1 MITSTKT
8 QGTIWAAA
16 AVAGASLVVG
26 LVITTT
32 MLITGS
38 RSDQTQQLAATGQP
52 PAAADASQPAS
63 QPEGVDSPSSASDQA
78 AGLDPSSDPSDGA
91 APEGPTSDDPEVV
104 EGTPGVVGTGGSTPP
119 ATPPGPS
126 SPESPELEDVVFV
139 PTPIPPTPTP
149 PTVEPIDL
157 LEVGSGGSNPS
168 GGESGGF
175 APNVSGCALNCVTM
189 AVLTPNVT
197 TPNLGL
203 EVESTVAARIDI
215 TMTNTETGKQSLF
228 TSSGFKT
235 QWSTTL
241 SPLDPATEY
250 DLVLE
255 ATDQEGQ
262 RQVHSTTLTTR
273 PALENP
279 GGLQTNQPGCA
290 GGCIVE
296 ATVTTADRPSEVRF
310 EVETDTP
317 AQVRIWAST
326 SEPQWVDGV
335 PTLPADSIVEPTLGL
350 KQEFAVEKS
359 FDPGSRYH
367 VVVRAED
374 EHGADYQV
382 GHFTT
387 AAAPASRFDVRVNF
401 ERIHVRSDGDPLPGD
416 RGELRFAIGYGV
428 EASPSAWYLTEAKIG
443 DGTTI
448 QLGDET
454 EHWLTIGPN
463 GFLPRPGVT
472 AHERDSLFLEH
483 VFYDLVAEPVDNI
496 QDRANPAWG
505 PDLTLNGLRG
515 LQTCGEMGVESA
527 AADAYCIA
535 FESVE
540 QDDKQFP
547 HFQVVISY
555 ELHES

>member
-8 QGTIWAAA
+8 QGAIWAAA
-16 AVAGASLVVG
+16 GVVGTLLVAG

-38 RSDQTQQLAATGQP
+38 ASDQPQQLAAEGQP
-52 PAAADASQPAS
+52 SAGADASAVS
-63 QPEGVDSPSSASDQA
+63 QSEGGALPSSASDQA
-78 AGLDPSSDPSDGA
+78 AGLDPSSQPSDAVATGGST
-91 APEGPTSDDPEVV
+91 PDDPEVV
-104 EGTPGVVGTGGSTPP
+104 EGTPGVVSGSEPGAGPPAGPSTPP
-119 ATPPGPS
+119 P
-126 SPESPELEDVVFV
+126 PELQGVVFV
-139 PTPIPPTPTP
+139 PTPIPPAPTP

-175 APNVSGCALNCVTM
+175 APNVSGCALNCVTK
-189 AVLTPNVT
+189 AVLTPNVS

-203 EVESTVAARIDI
+203 DVEVTVAARIDI
-215 TMTNTETGKQSLF
+215 TMTNTETGKQSRF

-235 QWSTTL
+235 RWSTTL
-241 SPLDPATEY
+241 SPLDPGTEY

-255 ATDQEGQ
+255 ATDEEGQ
-262 RQVHSTTLTTR
+262 RQLHSTTLTTR
-273 PALENP
+273 TPLENP

-296 ATVTTADRPSEVRF
+296 VTVAATDSANEVRF
-310 EVETDTP
+310 DVATDTP

-326 SEPQWVDGV
+326 SEPQLVDGV
-335 PTLPADSIVEPTLGL
+335 PTLPADDIVEPTLGR
-350 KQEFAVEKS
+350 KQEFSVEKS
-359 FDPGSRYH
+359 FDPGTQYH

-382 GHFTT
+382 GQFTT
-387 AAAPASRFDVRVNF
+387 AAAPASRFDVRINF
-401 ERIHVRSDGDPLPGD
+401 ERIHVRHDGDPSPGD
-416 RGELRFAIGYGV
+416 KGELRFAIGYQV
-428 EASPSAWYLTEAKIG
+428 EVSPSDWFLTEEKMS
-443 DGTTI
+443 DGRTI
-448 QLGDET
+448 ELGDQT
-454 EHWLTIGPN
+454 AHWRTLDAN

-472 AHERDSLFLEH
+472 AHERDQLFLEH
-483 VFYDLVAEPVDNI
+483 AIHDLVAEPTQNI
-496 QDRANPAWG
+496 RERANPAWG
-505 PDLTLNGLRG
+505 PDLTLQGLRN

-527 AADAYCIA
+527 AADAYCVA

-540 QDDKQFP
+540 QDDKQYP
-547 HFQVVISY
+547 HIQVVVSY

>member
-8 QGTIWAAA
+8 QRTVWTAI
-16 AVAGASLVVG
+16 AVVGALLVVG
-26 LVITTT
+26 LVVTTT

-38 RSDQTQQLAATGQP
+38 DTEQTQQLAATGQP
-52 PAAADASQPAS
+52 VAGADASQS
-63 QPEGVDSPSSASDQA
+63 GLQPDGAGSLPSASGQA
-78 AGLDPSSDPSDGA
+78 AGSTPSTDPSNGP
-91 APEGPTSDDPEVV
+91 APEGPTADDPETV
-104 EGTPGVVGTGGSTPP
+104 EGNQGVVGTGGSTPP
-119 ATPPGPS
+119 ATQPDPT
-126 SPESPELEDVVFV
+126 SPEPPELLDVDFV
-139 PTPIPPTPTP
+139 PLPTPTP

-157 LEVGSGGSNPS
+157 FEVGSGGSNPS
-168 GGESGGF
+168 GGESGGL

-203 EVESTVAARIDI
+203 EVESTVAARTDI

-241 SPLDPATEY
+241 SPLDPGTEY

-255 ATDQEGQ
+255 ATDREGQ

-273 PALENP
+273 ATLENP

-296 ATVTTADRPSEVRF
+296 ATVTATDLPNEVRF

-317 AQVRIWAST
+317 TQVRIWAST

-359 FDPGSRYH
+359 FDPGTQYH

-374 EHGADYQV
+374 EHGTDYQV
-382 GHFTT
+382 GRFTT
-387 AAAPASRFDVRVNF
+387 APAPASRFDVRVNF
-401 ERIHVRSDGDPLPGD
+401 ERIHVRHDGDPSPGN
-416 RGELRFAIGYGV
+416 RGELRFAIGYELEV
-428 EASPSAWYLTEAKIG
+428 TPSEWYLTEEKIG

-448 QLGDET
+448 ELADST
-454 EHWLTIGPN
+454 EHWLTLGPN

-472 AHERDSLFLEH
+472 AHERDYLFLENA
-483 VFYDLVAEPVDNI
+483 FYDLVAEPVQNI
-496 QDRANPAWG
+496 RERANPAWG
-505 PDLTLNGLRG
+505 PDLTLDGLRN

-527 AADAYCIA
+527 AADAYCVA

-540 QDDKQFP
+540 QDDKQYP
-547 HFQVVISY
+547 HIQVVVSY